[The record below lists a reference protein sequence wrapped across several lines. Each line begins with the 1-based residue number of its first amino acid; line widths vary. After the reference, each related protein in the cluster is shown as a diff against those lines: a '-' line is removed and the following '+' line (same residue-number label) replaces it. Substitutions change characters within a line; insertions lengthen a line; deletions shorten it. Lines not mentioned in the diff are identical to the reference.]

1 MKCDETYNRY
11 ENFKE
16 HIERKVLP
24 RYKEWLLKERIEN
37 SLPNHNQ
44 NTTNYVEY
52 SFRMT
57 KDVQFSRLRAYN
69 LVDLLS
75 VCLDDS
81 KFYTRRCTDVSH
93 NRNYHLFTNQKSKY
107 LFKTTKLDFSKIIQL
122 SRSEY
127 LVPSENIED
136 KLNKVNTDQRTC
148 HCKQGASK
156 GPCKHK
162 SLVGNKFKL
171 KNFEVLPKDNPKMRS
186 VYYYLATGENRDPH

>member
-1 MKCDETYNRY
+1 MWWNIQSIWQFQGAHRK
-11 ENFKE
+11 
-16 HIERKVLP
+16 KVLP
-24 RYKEWLLKERIEN
+24 RYKEWSLKERIEN

-57 KDVQFSRLRAYN
+57 KDVQFSCLRVYN

-93 NRNYHLFTNQKSKY
+93 SRNYLLFTNQKLKNW
-107 LFKTTKLDFSKIIQL
+107 FKTTKLDFSKIIQL

-136 KLNKVNTDQRTC
+136 KWYKANID
-148 HCKQGASK
+148 HW
-156 GPCKHK
+156 
-162 SLVGNKFKL
+162 
-171 KNFEVLPKDNPKMRS
+171 PKDLWVQARCVERP
-186 VYYYLATGENRDPH
+186 LQT